1 MEFLKAL
8 FNGEALTYEQLAE
21 KVKGAK
27 LNVANIADGSYVS
40 RAKFDDT
47 TNGLKQQVTDLQ
59 GQLSRRDTDMADLS
73 TKLAAAQADAAK
85 LPDAQNAL
93 TAMQSKY
100 DADKKDWETK
110 TARQAYEFAVKT
122 EAGKLDFS
130 SAAARRDFIRGAM
143 DAGFKMD
150 GETLLGFTDYV
161 QKYKTDDPTAF
172 KAEAPTTPTQQEPTQ
187 EPTPP
192 TIVLPSSPAP
202 SDKNVFGF
210 NFHGVRPKPTE

>member
-59 GQLSRRDTDMADLS
+59 GQLSQRDTDMADLS

-85 LPDAQNAL
+85 LPDAQKAL
-93 TAMQSKY
+93 T
-100 DADKKDWETK
+100 T
-110 TARQAYEFAVKT
+110 
-122 EAGKLDFS
+122 
-130 SAAARRDFIRGAM
+130 SAAG
-143 DAGFKMD
+143 
-150 GETLLGFTDYV
+150 L
-161 QKYKTDDPTAF
+161 
-172 KAEAPTTPTQQEPTQ
+172 
-187 EPTPP
+187 
-192 TIVLPSSPAP
+192 
-202 SDKNVFGF
+202 
-210 NFHGVRPKPTE
+210 